1 MRSSLLTLIVVAVL
15 AYFIGTKFPGP
26 GTTALAKL
34 GL

>member
-1 MRSSLLTLIVVAVL
+1 MRGSLLTLIIVAVV
-15 AYFIGTKFPGP
+15 AYFIGTKFQGP